1 MARNNNGTAERMAKE
16 KMRYFSASEN
26 GVKKIELIP
35 AMRNSDGA
43 LGVYDTV
50 RGVFLENAGAGSF
63 LGEVVN

>member
-1 MARNNNGTAERMAKE
+1 
-16 KMRYFSASEN
+16 MRYFSASEN